1 MTMSYRAARGKLIGM
16 AQDSTL
22 TGKTVTTVVV
32 ENELV
37 KAENGPEIIVATT
50 FKDLDIQVCQ
60 FNLSHNVFFYSLE
73 PGVGITQRYI
83 PGTIG

>member
-16 AQDSTL
+16 GQDYTL

-60 FNLSHNVFFYSLE
+60 FNLSHNVVFYSSE
-73 PGVGITQRYI
+73 PCVGIPLRYI
-83 PGTIG
+83 PGTSG